1 MSDSLQHHGL
11 YYAWL
16 LCPPLSSRVCSN
28 SCPLSQW
35 CYLRISSP
43 TVRFF
48 CLQCSPA
55 WESFPMNQL
64 FASKYWRWPL
74 LWPKCWHFSFNNS
87 PSNEYSGLIFF
98 RIDWFG
104 LLAVQRALKN
114 ILQHHN
120 SKVSTLQHSALF
132 VVQLSHLYIT
142 TGKTLALTIQTFVN
156 KVMSAFYCGRAII
169 VNMTSVCQACALQ
182 MDMPWNSFH
191 VSVNQVHVNSSWTD
205 LWLDLLLGS

>member
-1 MSDSLQHHGL
+1 MPGSSVLHYLPQFAQIHAHWVNDAIWGSHHLLSASFVFSVPQHESLFP
-11 YYAWL
+11 WI
-16 LCPPLSSRVCSN
+16 N
-28 SCPLSQW
+28 SLHQSIGGGH
-35 CYLRISSP
+35 YFG
-43 TVRFF
+43 T
-48 CLQCSPA
+48 
-55 WESFPMNQL
+55 
-64 FASKYWRWPL
+64 
-74 LWPKCWHFSFNNS
+74 
-87 PSNEYSGLIFF
+87 SNEYSGLISF